1 VSNLSSDPYFA
12 GTVWI
17 GVGAVGLT
25 LLLMLILTYLRI
37 SLNRRTHEERAFLA
51 VWHPLLLSSLH
62 SSVSAV
68 LPSLPARHRVYFLKL
83 WNQLMRSANSREAT
97 DNLISIAYSIGC
109 DHFSRRLLRHG
120 NRVECLLATITLGH
134 LRDHASWDA
143 LVMQTLATDN
153 VTSINAFQALVQIDA
168 KTAAQQLTPL
178 MLAREDWAISHIA
191 SILQP
196 AHSAFM
202 LPLLEAVEEIR
213 ATHLIRAL
221 RLIEALRLTMPH
233 ATLLK
238 LLDASNGTETIIA
251 ALRIASDASLL
262 PHIRLHLNHPD
273 WRVRGQTAKY
283 WDA

>member
-1 VSNLSSDPYFA
+1 
-12 GTVWI
+12 
-17 GVGAVGLT
+17 
-25 LLLMLILTYLRI
+25 MLILTYLRI

-68 LPSLPARHRVYFLKL
+68 LPRLPARHRVYFLKL

-143 LVMQTLATDN
+143 LVMQTLAADN

-213 ATHLIRAL
+213 ATFDPCLAPDRSIA
-221 RLIEALRLTMPH
+221 PH
-233 ATLLK
+233 HA
-238 LLDASNGTETIIA
+238 ACNIA
-251 ALRIASDASLL
+251 
-262 PHIRLHLNHPD
+262 
-273 WRVRGQTAKY
+273 QTAGCIERY
-283 WDA
+283 RNHHRRAAHSQRCELAATYSAAFEPSRLACARTNRQSIGTHR